1 MDANSHLA
9 PIQGVALKQM
19 IQNIQQDSL
28 KSISLVPRIPLN
40 EPEITS
46 TRLEE
51 GVHHQVGIAKAASRG
66 CFAAG
71 IKSLYVFR

>member
-1 MDANSHLA
+1 
-9 PIQGVALKQM
+9 M

-46 TRLEE
+46 TRLEK
-51 GVHHQVGIAKAASRG
+51 GVHHQVGNAKAASRG

-71 IKSLYVFR
+71 IKSLYFVR